1 MKIKL
6 KNLHYRKLKI
16 TDYYEFRKLFYSCFK
31 KRISFEFY
39 KWRYFSDKF
48 SFCYGAFEKSKLIAN
63 VGMVSLQKG
72 KNLNDI
78 VYSRHSSMVLKNYR
92 GFGIFSRLLKL
103 VKEKFL
109 KKIPLVFMWPNKNNF
124 SNFHINK
131 KNILKKK
138 YYIYKSHKTSNL
150 KKKLSN
156 YPISELITYRKFIR
170 IEKRFFY
177 KDFSYFKKRYLLY
190 RKNEYFLNKFEIR
203 KQTSFFIIK
212 RNKDKSGF
220 NNVILDHFGSKNIYN
235 KHLTYLISNLDK
247 LIFLTKT
254 RRNNSKYE
262 LINSL
267 NIKIGFMIKLNMKKK
282 YNFQMNNEIYLGDT
296 DIFITT

>member
-1 MKIKL
+1 MCVKL
-6 KNLHYRKLKI
+6 KNLNFRKLKI
-16 TDYYEFRKLFYSCFK
+16 SDYYEFRKLFYLCFK
-31 KRISFEFY
+31 KKLSFEFY

-92 GFGIFSRLLKL
+92 GFGIFSKLLKL

-138 YYIYKSHKTSNL
+138 YYIYKSHKT
-150 KKKLSN
+150 
-156 YPISELITYRKFIR
+156 
-170 IEKRFFY
+170 Y
-177 KDFSYFKKRYLLY
+177 K
-190 RKNEYFLNKFEIR
+190 
-203 KQTSFFIIK
+203 
-212 RNKDKSGF
+212 
-220 NNVILDHFGSKNIYN
+220 
-235 KHLTYLISNLDK
+235 
-247 LIFLTKT
+247 
-254 RRNNSKYE
+254 
-262 LINSL
+262 
-267 NIKIGFMIKLNMKKK
+267 
-282 YNFQMNNEIYLGDT
+282 
-296 DIFITT
+296 